1 MICNTEVKFEY
12 SRAYPL
18 IMTSILHTYR
28 TGSIGMRGYYVTTEG
43 PRLCYALR
51 NGDFGSLAASCAD
64 EGV

>member
-1 MICNTEVKFEY
+1 
-12 SRAYPL
+12 
-18 IMTSILHTYR
+18 MTSILHTYR

-64 EGV
+64 ELEGV